1 MVHGAIAQRSAVGT
15 VLRSMI
21 SGKMKS
27 YRASGD
33 GRVVRRD
40 LRKKSWSFL
49 VSVEGRKALFSS
61 VMMKYG
67 VPWVPLV
74 ADFEPLIGQ
83 QGILISKAHGQAG
96 HGWEVVLGL
105 LLLGFSWSHYLKWAH
120 FRPKTVI
127 VTWLGSKTLHGS
139 HWACTISKRSM
150 IGPNGLSNTQWANF
164 VG

>member
-83 QGILISKAHGQAG
+83 QGILISKAHG
-96 HGWEVVLGL
+96 
-105 LLLGFSWSHYLKWAH
+105 
-120 FRPKTVI
+120 
-127 VTWLGSKTLHGS
+127 
-139 HWACTISKRSM
+139 
-150 IGPNGLSNTQWANF
+150 
-164 VG
+164 